1 MADVTAID
9 ITAEL
14 TQDSIPMQGSF
25 VCTPPG
31 N

>member
-1 MADVTAID
+1 MDVSSID
-9 ITAEL
+9 VAAEL
-14 TQDSIPMQGSF
+14 AQDSIPMAGSF

>member
-1 MADVTAID
+1 MDVTSID
-9 ITAEL
+9 VSAEL
-14 TQDSIPMQGSF
+14 ASDSIPMSGSF